1 MSRYLIAVINDD
13 KPYIDMMAEVLGDE
27 GYSAVSCLASAGAF
41 ALIQREQPDLV
52 ILDLKL
58 EQPDSGLNV
67 LQMLRLNR
75 DTLHLPVIV
84 CSADT
89 PFLMVKAHE
98 LRAHRCDI
106 LHKPFS
112 LDDLL
117 ATILRNLPK
126 QPRRARSSNRRQ
138 RPAASQ
144 ACAD

>member
-1 MSRYLIAVINDD
+1 MGRYLIAVVNDD
-13 KPYIDMMAEVLGDE
+13 KPYIDMMAEVLDDE
-27 GYSAVSCLASAGAF
+27 GYSAVSCLAGAGAF
-41 ALIQREQPDLV
+41 TLIQREQPDLI

-58 EQPDSGLNV
+58 EQPDSGMNV

-75 DTLHLPVIV
+75 ETLHLPVII

-117 ATILRNLPK
+117 ATIVRNLPK
-126 QPRRARSSNRRQ
+126 QPRRLRT
-138 RPAASQ
+138 PSQ
-144 ACAD
+144 QHQAGANQAGAD

>member
-1 MSRYLIAVINDD
+1 MGRYLIAVINDD
-13 KPYIDMMAEVLGDE
+13 KPYIDMMADVLGDE
-27 GYSAVSCLASAGAF
+27 GYSAISCLASAGAF

-75 DTLHLPVIV
+75 ETLHLPVIV

-117 ATILRNLPK
+117 ATIVRNLPK
-126 QPRRARSSNRRQ
+126 QPRRLRSPSPQ
-138 RPAASQ
+138 LHSAANQ
-144 ACAD
+144 GCAD

>member
-1 MSRYLIAVINDD
+1 
-13 KPYIDMMAEVLGDE
+13 
-27 GYSAVSCLASAGAF
+27 
-41 ALIQREQPDLV
+41 
-52 ILDLKL
+52 
-58 EQPDSGLNV
+58 
-67 LQMLRLNR
+67 MLRLHR
-75 DTLHLPVIV
+75 DTVHLPVIV

-112 LDDLL
+112 IDDLL

-126 QPRRARSSNRRQ
+126 QPRRARSPNRRL
-138 RPAASQ
+138 PSVPNQ

>member
-1 MSRYLIAVINDD
+1 MGRYLIAVVNDD
-13 KPYIDMMAEVLGDE
+13 KPYIEMMAEVLGDE
-27 GYSAVSCLASAGAF
+27 GYSAISCLAGAGAY

-58 EQPDSGLNV
+58 EQPDSGMNV
-67 LQMLRLNR
+67 LQMLRLDR
-75 DTLHLPVIV
+75 ETLHLPVIV

-117 ATILRNLPK
+117 ATIVRNLPK
-126 QPRRARSSNRRQ
+126 QPRRARSPNAQ
-138 RPAASQ
+138 HHIAASQ
-144 ACAD
+144 GCAD

>member
-1 MSRYLIAVINDD
+1 MGRYLIAVINDD
-13 KPYIDMMAEVLGDE
+13 KPYIDMMAEVLSDE
-27 GYSAVSCLASAGAF
+27 GYSSVACLASAGAF

-89 PFLMVKAHE
+89 PFLIVKAQE

-112 LDDLL
+112 IDDLL
-117 ATILRNLPK
+117 ATIVRNLPK
-126 QPRRARSSNRRQ
+126 QPRRVRSSNRRQ
-138 RPAASQ
+138 RSAANQ